1 MMKLKPKSERKFEIH
16 SGLYRKFEVDEE
28 CFVVG
33 GKKTEQKKTD
43 LLFVFFFLR
52 RIVMHLFNTKIITSL
67 EMFLTEHHN

>member
-43 LLFVFFFLR
+43 LLFVFFFSD
-52 RIVMHLFNTKIITSL
+52 V
-67 EMFLTEHHN
+67 